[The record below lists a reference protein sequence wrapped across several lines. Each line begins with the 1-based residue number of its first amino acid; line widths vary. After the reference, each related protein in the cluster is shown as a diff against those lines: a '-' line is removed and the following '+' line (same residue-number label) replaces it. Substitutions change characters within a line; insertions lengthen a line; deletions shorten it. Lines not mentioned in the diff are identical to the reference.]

1 MAIDVSN
8 DNVEVGLGLRPDAH
22 GQAALLL
29 VESLV
34 HGLIARRVITVA
46 DAVEIVDVAA
56 EVTADLGIDRG
67 DPPARR
73 RCSMHLLNAV
83 SSSLRADIQQG

>member
-1 MAIDVSN
+1 MTTDPFN
-8 DNVEVGLGLRPDAH
+8 DNAEIDRAHGADAH

-46 DAVEIVDVAA
+46 DAVEIVDIAA
-56 EVTADLGIDRG
+56 EVTVDGAADLGVC
-67 DPPARR
+67 PAGLRR
-73 RCSMHLLNAV
+73 SMGLLNAV
-83 SSSLRADIQQG
+83 SASLRRDVPT